1 MKKIFILITAIAI
14 LTTLTAC
21 GGTKNGGESGAS
33 QTQSDGQ
40 STPESQTNDESV
52 VDTGVL
58 SIRCPE
64 GWHKMPDG
72 SSNPQTLGIY
82 KGPAGVE
89 SSQDYTILHINYG
102 GSSEAIQGY
111 KDYLR
116 EEIEGNIKEHDNIVI
131 NGLAFEGFSGT
142 KERIGPARDKPPY
155 EVMGLYAFTDPY
167 YMEIKIYFHDSVSFE
182 DADVQ
187 AALKS
192 IKVKK

>member
-1 MKKIFILITAIAI
+1 MKKIFILITVIAI
-14 LTTLTAC
+14 LTALTAC
-21 GGTKNGGESGAS
+21 GGTKTGGESGES
-33 QTQSDGQ
+33 LTQSDGQ
-40 STPESQTNDESV
+40 SKPESQTDDEAV

-82 KGPAGVE
+82 KGPAGVQ
-89 SSQDYTILHINYG
+89 SSNDYTILHINYG
-102 GSSEAIQGY
+102 GSSETMQGY

-116 EEIEGNIKEHDNIVI
+116 EEIEGDIKEHNNIVI

-155 EVMGLYAFTDPY
+155 EVMGLYALTGSD
-167 YMEIKIYFHDSVSFE
+167 YMEIKIYFHDGVSFE
-182 DADVQ
+182 DADIQ
-187 AALKS
+187 TALKS